1 MQDNLRKYDKEILQD
16 LWKVRTGIHE
26 IRESHRRQ
34 LEAESRYLTA
44 TSSSLGSQRRPS
56 EAESQSPVSPTSP
69 FSPTSTSHVG
79 SGYSV
84 SKFNFKEPTPS
95 SGVKKNDDA
104 VLESFFG
111 TESMTKLNT
120 VLWQSSETE
129 EKQHSLYQKSQSTDR
144 LDSAVLPPLPEKKKR
159 TNVHPLSVSPKAS
172 RVHASSPD
180 ISSMRRG
187 NQPVSDVCSDMQQ
200 LRMRLRETAN
210 QTVAEIEEKF
220 SPTLSRL
227 TLGPAIN
234 LSSDHTPTGN
244 HSHQGSLDSSTNN
257 VPMLAQASISARHGR
272 QHSLPLS
279 TVARTRPRSPTSNG
293 ITSPPKSPS
302 KHHAYSN
309 SISPP
314 SRSPTPPHH
323 NRQYSLGSGPN
334 VSGLITTHYQQNN
347 PYEVPLSSKPQQ
359 PSHYPPSTG
368 QQASFNGTPSVP
380 HRKSLPLTTRQYSPS
395 NQSGR
400 TGGVHV
406 SEQPGYGNRSSAA
419 HVGSQ
424 HRSNLDSTF
433 GGRFYASNPNLLS
446 AGYQEST
453 HYSTAV
459 IKKRRNKNTPTA
471 SEAPRRLSNEHN
483 SRKYEPQ
490 HFDRQSS
497 NGRYKQP
504 PHPAGQVTSSQ
515 YDKLSYQPEY
525 NYHNQ
530 RRTLSSSGESSQSS
544 LEQIQPYMSTGDL
557 RASMRQYQYVPYAEQ
572 KKSITS
578 VGRDQPRQIYPEHT
592 WL

>member
-34 LEAESRYLTA
+34 LEAESKYLT
-44 TSSSLGSQRRPS
+44 SSLNSPRRPS

-69 FSPTSTSHVG
+69 FSPFSRSYAAYGH
-79 SGYSV
+79 SV
-84 SKFNFKEPTPS
+84 SKFNFKEPPPS
-95 SGVKKNDDA
+95 AGVKKNDDA

-111 TESMTKLNT
+111 SESMTKLNS
-120 VLWQSSETE
+120 VLWKSSETE
-129 EKQHSLYQKSQSTDR
+129 EKRQGFDSLYQKSQSTDR
-144 LDSAVLPPLPEKKKR
+144 LDSAVLPALPEKKKR
-159 TNVHPLSVSPKAS
+159 TNVHPLSVSPKTS

-180 ISSMRRG
+180 VSSMRRG
-187 NQPVSDVCSDMQQ
+187 NQPVSDICSDMQQ

-234 LSSDHTPTGN
+234 LSSDRTPTGN

-257 VPMLAQASISARHGR
+257 VPMLAQASTSARHGR

-279 TVARTRPRSPTSNG
+279 SVARTRPRSPTS
-293 ITSPPKSPS
+293 SPPKSPS

-309 SISPP
+309 SFSPP

-323 NRQYSLGSGPN
+323 NRQSGSGPN
-334 VSGLITTHYQQNN
+334 VSGLITTQYQNN
-347 PYEVPLSSKPQQ
+347 PYEVPLSSRPPQ
-359 PSHYPPSTG
+359 PPHYPPSTG
-368 QQASFNGTPSVP
+368 QQPSFNGTPSVP
-380 HRKSLPLTTRQYSPS
+380 HRKAPLLPTTRQYSPS

-406 SEQPGYGNRSSAA
+406 SEQPGYGYSNRSSA
-419 HVGSQ
+419 GSQ
-424 HRSNLDSTF
+424 HHSNLDSTY

-446 AGYQEST
+446 AGSQEST

-459 IKKRRNKNTPTA
+459 IKKRRKNTPTD
-471 SEAPRRLSNEHN
+471 SEAPRRLSNEY
-483 SRKYEPQ
+483 STRKYEPQ

-504 PHPAGQVTSSQ
+504 PYPAGQVTTSQ
-515 YDKLSYQPEY
+515 YDKLSYQPDS
-525 NYHNQ
+525 NNRNQ

-578 VGRDQPRQIYPEHT
+578 VGRGQPRPIYPEHT